1 MNVAVARSPSDGA
14 MDHQSRH
21 LYYALS
27 LKCCCWYPKEKQQH
41 HHTGTHHYF
50 SLTNGEPLI
59 QEATLEHGCRTAPT
73 SIWREIE
80 ICAFSGA
87 KIYPGKGKIYVRV
100 DNRSF
105 RFVNGKAESLF
116 LQRKNP
122 RKISWTVLFRR
133 MHKKGI
139 SEEVA
144 KKRNR
149 RTVKHQR
156 AVVGA
161 SWEAIRAKRNQKPEV
176 RAAARAAALRDGK
189 DKKKQEDAKKKS
201 EKAKSASSA
210 ARGQPKVSKQQAKG
224 AKVSIANTSR

>member
-1 MNVAVARSPSDGA
+1 MFNTRTRDWISSDF
-14 MDHQSRH
+14 HQSIFLFLFLFFFR
-21 LYYALS
+21 
-27 LKCCCWYPKEKQQH
+27 
-41 HHTGTHHYF
+41 
-50 SLTNGEPLI
+50 
-59 QEATLEHGCRTAPT
+59 
-73 SIWREIE
+73 IE

-100 DNRSF
+100 DSRSF

-144 KKRNR
+144 KKRTR

-176 RAAARAAALRDGK
+176 RAAARAASVRDAK
-189 DKKKQEDAKKKS
+189 EKKKAEDAKKKA
-201 EKAKSASSA
+201 EKAKNASSA
-210 ARGQPKVSKQQAKG
+210 ARGQPKVSKQGAKG
-224 AKVSIANTSR
+224 AKVAIANTSR

>member
-1 MNVAVARSPSDGA
+1 MNLGA
-14 MDHQSRH
+14 MCLSKHLDQSGSTYVYNQTSW
-21 LYYALS
+21 LGDA
-27 LKCCCWYPKEKQQH
+27 
-41 HHTGTHHYF
+41 F
-50 SLTNGEPLI
+50 IN
-59 QEATLEHGCRTAPT
+59 EHGQHDQLNT
-73 SIWREIE
+73 SASHLGQIE

-87 KIYPGKGKIYVRV
+87 KIYPGKGKIYVRI

-139 SEEVA
+139 SEEVT
-144 KKRNR
+144 KKRTR

-189 DKKKQEDAKKKS
+189 EKKKSEDAKKKA

-210 ARGQPKVSKQQAKG
+210 ARGQTKFSKQGAKG

>member
-1 MNVAVARSPSDGA
+1 MNFETTAYFQVAAPINRLQGSGFVSTKTFKTKASDITKYARKSSD
-14 MDHQSRH
+14 MERDIQ
-21 LYYALS
+21 
-27 LKCCCWYPKEKQQH
+27 
-41 HHTGTHHYF
+41 
-50 SLTNGEPLI
+50 GEPLI
-59 QEATLEHGCRTAPT
+59 LHLTLRLPYSSRFVPT
-73 SIWREIE
+73 SPERHNWVHGPVLDWMIE

-100 DNRSF
+100 DSRSF

-139 SEEVA
+139 SEEVS
-144 KKRNR
+144 KKRTR

-161 SWEAIRAKRNQKPEV
+161 SWEAIRAKRNQKPE
-176 RAAARAAALRDGK
+176 
-189 DKKKQEDAKKKS
+189 
-201 EKAKSASSA
+201 
-210 ARGQPKVSKQQAKG
+210 
-224 AKVSIANTSR
+224 

>member
-1 MNVAVARSPSDGA
+1 M
-14 MDHQSRH
+14 
-21 LYYALS
+21 
-27 LKCCCWYPKEKQQH
+27 K
-41 HHTGTHHYF
+41 
-50 SLTNGEPLI
+50 
-59 QEATLEHGCRTAPT
+59 
-73 SIWREIE
+73 IE
-80 ICAFSGA
+80 LCAFSGA

-105 RFVNGKAESLF
+105 RFVNGKTESLF

-144 KKRNR
+144 KKRTR

-189 DKKKQEDAKKKS
+189 EKKKADESNKKA
-201 EKAKSASSA
+201 EKAKSAQSA
-210 ARGQPKVSKQQAKG
+210 ARGQPKVSKQGAKG
-224 AKVSIANTSR
+224 AKTTILNTSR

>member
-1 MNVAVARSPSDGA
+1 
-14 MDHQSRH
+14 
-21 LYYALS
+21 
-27 LKCCCWYPKEKQQH
+27 
-41 HHTGTHHYF
+41 
-50 SLTNGEPLI
+50 
-59 QEATLEHGCRTAPT
+59 
-73 SIWREIE
+73 
-80 ICAFSGA
+80 
-87 KIYPGKGKIYVRV
+87 
-100 DNRSF
+100 
-105 RFVNGKAESLF
+105 

-144 KKRNR
+144 KKRTR

-189 DKKKQEDAKKKS
+189 DKKKQEDAKKKA
-201 EKAKSASSA
+201 EKAKVRFALQSSLVVSASDHVPLA
-210 ARGQPKVSKQQAKG
+210 
-224 AKVSIANTSR
+224 

>member
-1 MNVAVARSPSDGA
+1 MNGLFFKERRGKVGELDTVALMSDRLVTGLCRCP
-14 MDHQSRH
+14 HS
-21 LYYALS
+21 YELS
-27 LKCCCWYPKEKQQH
+27 IA
-41 HHTGTHHYF
+41 G
-50 SLTNGEPLI
+50 SD
-59 QEATLEHGCRTAPT
+59 RTSPT
-73 SIWREIE
+73 SRGRRPPSIYSIE

-100 DNRSF
+100 DSRSF

-144 KKRNR
+144 KKRTR

-176 RAAARAAALRDGK
+176 RAAARAAALRDSK
-189 DKKKQEDAKKKS
+189 EKKKAEDAQKKS
-201 EKAKSASSA
+201 EKAKNASSA
-210 ARGQPKVSKQQAKG
+210 ARGQPKFSKQGAKG

>member
-1 MNVAVARSPSDGA
+1 M
-14 MDHQSRH
+14 Q
-21 LYYALS
+21 
-27 LKCCCWYPKEKQQH
+27 
-41 HHTGTHHYF
+41 
-50 SLTNGEPLI
+50 
-59 QEATLEHGCRTAPT
+59 
-73 SIWREIE
+73 IE

-87 KIYPGKGKIYVRV
+87 KIYPGKGKIFVRV

-122 RKISWTVLFRR
+122 RKIHWTVLFRR

-144 KKRNR
+144 KKRTR

-176 RAAARAAALRDGK
+176 RAAARAAAVRDGK
-189 DKKKQEDAKKKS
+189 DKKKADEAQKKS
-201 EKAKSASSA
+201 EKAKSANSA
-210 ARGQPKVSKQQAKG
+210 ARGQPKFSKQGAKG
-224 AKVSIANTSR
+224 AKVAIANTSR